1 MAALKKP
8 LMMASANA
16 VRTKLPTKVM
26 ASGRGGG
33 SGYVLFGKDERPKLT
48 GTPQE
53 VMTELGSRWKA
64 LDDAAKKPYN
74 DKALKL
80 KNEAPKTGVEEHV
93 LRVKGE
99 AKLARLATQA
109 SNAAI
114 QGFFSGLTDLT
125 EAELKETGTS
135 MSVTGTGSL
144 KVVRKDDGKFEVTFT
159 PRKPGDGSD

>member
-1 MAALKKP
+1 MAALKKA

-26 ASGRGGG
+26 ANARGGP

-48 GTPQE
+48 GKPQE

-80 KNEAPKTGVEEHV
+80 KNEAPKTGACA
-93 LRVKGE
+93 
-99 AKLARLATQA
+99 AKR
-109 SNAAI
+109 
-114 QGFFSGLTDLT
+114 SGPQPLITDPLC
-125 EAELKETGTS
+125 L
-135 MSVTGTGSL
+135 V
-144 KVVRKDDGKFEVTFT
+144 
-159 PRKPGDGSD
+159 P

>member
-1 MAALKKP
+1 MPKSMAALKKA

-80 KNEAPKTGVEEHV
+80 KNEASKTGA
-93 LRVKGE
+93 RA
-99 AKLARLATQA
+99 AKR
-109 SNAAI
+109 
-114 QGFFSGLTDLT
+114 SGPQPLITDPLC
-125 EAELKETGTS
+125 L
-135 MSVTGTGSL
+135 V
-144 KVVRKDDGKFEVTFT
+144 
-159 PRKPGDGSD
+159 P